1 MKSQEPGKSR
11 AFFRVRQTTDAATGL
26 SASRRLTASRSSRDR
41 RADHAR
47 VDGNASAKSATPC
60 FFQGADFM
68 RAYRPLSDELGA
80 AAVVLPLS
88 IHEVKPATIRKSMSA
103 TVPTANL

>member
-1 MKSQEPGKSR
+1 
-11 AFFRVRQTTDAATGL
+11 
-26 SASRRLTASRSSRDR
+26 
-41 RADHAR
+41 
-47 VDGNASAKSATPC
+47 
-60 FFQGADFM
+60 M